1 MELGTKMLQIGPWWT
16 NLRPGLLRPQVNPLK
31 NFLDMTIKTHMDTE
45 TCGGMGSH
53 FPDEML
59 PLKAWMKR

>member
-1 MELGTKMLQIGPWWT
+1 MMLQMGPWWA

-31 NFLDMTIKTHMDTE
+31 NFLDMTIRTHKDTSFWRV
-45 TCGGMGSH
+45 GIP
-53 FPDEML
+53 FPDEMI